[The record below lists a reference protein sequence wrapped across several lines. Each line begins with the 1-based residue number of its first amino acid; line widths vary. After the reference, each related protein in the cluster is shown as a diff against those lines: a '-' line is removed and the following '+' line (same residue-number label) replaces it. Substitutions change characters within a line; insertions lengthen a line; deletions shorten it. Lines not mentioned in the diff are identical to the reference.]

1 MSDTH
6 DEQHHHEQ
14 HHDEQHHD
22 RRPHDEQGPLHG
34 EYKVPGGKL
43 VTVDLATR
51 DGVLAHVRVAGDFF
65 LEPDDALVE
74 IDAALTGLPVDTTTS
89 RLADAIR
96 EHLAAAQD
104 AGRLIGPVAM
114 IGFDERAVA
123 VAVRRAL
130 GRSTSWEDHT
140 FEVIRPGPFPP
151 ALHTALD
158 QVLTEELAAG
168 RRGPTLRF
176 WDWEEPA
183 VVIGSFQSLRNE
195 VDLEAAE
202 RYGITV
208 VRRISGGGAMFMEAG
223 NCITFSL
230 VVPGSLVDGMSFEES
245 YAFLNQWVLG
255 ALADVGVTATLSG
268 LNDISSP
275 GGKLA
280 GSAQKRLVGGAVLH
294 HVTMSYDIDAAKMLE
309 VLRIGREKV
318 SDKGTRSAAKRVDP
332 VRSQTQMP
340 REAVIDA
347 FEAHFR
353 ARYPSVTGELRPEEL
368 ERAEQLRVRKF
379 ADPAWTARVP

>member
-1 MSDTH
+1 M
-6 DEQHHHEQ
+6 
-14 HHDEQHHD
+14 
-22 RRPHDEQGPLHG
+22 HG

-43 VTVDLATR
+43 VTVDVDASG
-51 DGVLAHVRVAGDFF
+51 GVLREVVVAGDFF
-65 LEPDDALVE
+65 LEPDEALPELGAALV
-74 IDAALTGLPVDTTTS
+74 GLPADTPTSALAAAVDA
-89 RLADAIR
+89 RLADA
-96 EHLAAAQD
+96 QD
-104 AGRLIGPVAM
+104 TGRLVGPVAM
-114 IGFDERAVA
+114 VGFDAHAVA

-130 GRSTSWEDHT
+130 GFSTTWQDHT
-140 FEVIRPGPFPP
+140 FEVIRPGPLPP

-176 WDWEEPA
+176 WDWVEPA

-195 VDLEAAE
+195 VDLDAAD

-230 VVPGSLVDGMSFEES
+230 VVPPSLVDGMSFEQS
-245 YAFLNQWVLG
+245 YAFLNSWVLG
-255 ALADVGVTATLSG
+255 ALADVGVQAFTSG
-268 LNDISSP
+268 LNDIASP
-275 GGKLA
+275 AGKLA
-280 GSAQKRLVGGAVLH
+280 GSAQKRLASGAVLH

-309 VLRIGREKV
+309 VLRIGREKLA
-318 SDKGTRSAAKRVDP
+318 DKGTTSAAKRVDP
-332 VRSQTQMP
+332 VRSQTHLP

-353 ARYPSVTGELRPEEL
+353 AHYPSVSGELRADEL
-368 ERAEQLRVRKF
+368 ARAEQLRQTKF
-379 ADPAWTARVP
+379 ADPSWTARVP

>member
-1 MSDTH
+1 MT
-6 DEQHHHEQ
+6 QTHHE
-14 HHDEQHHD
+14 
-22 RRPHDEQGPLHG
+22 PHDDDPDAGRARDGHALHG

-43 VTVDLATR
+43 VTVDLTVR
-51 DGVLAHVRVAGDFF
+51 GGVLDHVRVAGDFF
-65 LEPDDALVE
+65 LEPDEALVE
-74 IDAALTGLPVDTTTS
+74 IDAALTGLPADTTTS
-89 RLADAIR
+89 RLAEAVR

-104 AGRLIGPVAM
+104 AGRLVGPVSM
-114 IGFDERAVA
+114 VGFDEHAVA

-130 GRSTSWEDHT
+130 GRSTTWADHT
-140 FEVIRPGPFPP
+140 FEVIRPGPFAP
-151 ALHTALD
+151 ALHAALD
-158 QVLTEELAAG
+158 QAHTEERAAG

-176 WDWEEPA
+176 WEWEEPA
-183 VVIGSFQSLRNE
+183 VIIGSFQSLRNE

-202 RYGITV
+202 RHGITV

-230 VVPGSLVDGMSFEES
+230 VVPGSLVDGMTFEES

-255 ALADVGVTATLSG
+255 ALADVGVAATLSG

-332 VRSQTQMP
+332 VRSQTHLP
-340 REAVIDA
+340 RVDVIDA

-353 ARYPSVTGELRPEEL
+353 THYPSVSGELRADEL
-368 ERAEQLRVRKF
+368 ARAEQLRVHKF
-379 ADPAWTARVP
+379 SDPAWTARVP